1 MWQPVT
7 YSVEPCRA
15 EVLSPKMFSNGL
27 FKNSYNVLDL
37 PEAGRGSRVRSGR
50 LKMIIQVAACSVQC
64 ITMQSGGFVTQDV
77 FKWSF
82 QELA

>member
-50 LKMIIQVAACSVQC
+50 LKMLVYRNEVRTECHH
-64 ITMQSGGFVTQDV
+64 
-77 FKWSF
+77 SF
-82 QELA
+82 QQGPSLYDFCVS